1 MDVVTPLPR
10 RLSGPTAPQR
20 SGEPVVPLAR
30 VGSDDAA
37 LVEGLRAERPQ
48 AIAELFDRF
57 DGIVRT
63 MLIRTLGSAR
73 DVEDLAQ
80 ETFLIVIR
88 RISTLRDSAALSS
101 FVIGVA
107 IRVARNE
114 LRKRSLRRWVG
125 LDDVEPEST
134 EQDPVVR
141 ESVARVYRALDRM
154 DASSRVVFVLRHV
167 EGLELTELAAA
178 MNVSLATAKRRLARA
193 ERRFEAIAGQD
204 PLLRAYIG
212 GES

>member
-1 MDVVTPLPR
+1 MLTPSTR
-10 RLSGPTAPQR
+10 RHAGLTITGRTA
-20 SGEPVVPLAR
+20 EPVVPLAR

-57 DGIVRT
+57 SGVVRT
-63 MLIRTLGSAR
+63 MLIRTLGSPR

-80 ETFLIVIR
+80 ETFLVVIR
-88 RISTLRDSAALSS
+88 RISTLRDSSALSS

-125 LDDVEPEST
+125 LEEVEQGSA

-154 DASSRVVFVLRHV
+154 NATSRVVFVLRHV
-167 EGLELTELAAA
+167 EGLELTELATA
-178 MNVSLATAKRRLARA
+178 MDVSLATVKRRLARA

-212 GES
+212 GGS